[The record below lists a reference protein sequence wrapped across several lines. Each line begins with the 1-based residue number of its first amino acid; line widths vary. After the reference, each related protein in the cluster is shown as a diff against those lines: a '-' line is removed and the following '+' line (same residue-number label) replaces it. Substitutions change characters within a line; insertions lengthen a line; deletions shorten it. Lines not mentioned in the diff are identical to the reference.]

1 MKETRLINR
10 FFEKNSDLGKWSI
23 LGPKIVDPHN
33 SGSAG
38 RIFLK
43 FCTMKG
49 ANRWVRVILI
59 IFQKIFCLGQMD
71 HFGPNGPKMAHPH
84 NSGLVWRIFKKF
96 CIMKRANRQMKV
108 LIMFCTKKNLF
119 MTNGPFWAR
128 KWHILITLDWRQYF
142 LKNFAEW
149 KGPIGTWKFYLLFFK
164 KKINVGQFDLFSL

>member
-128 KWHILITLDWRQYF
+128 KWHILITLDWR
-142 LKNFAEW
+142 
-149 KGPIGTWKFYLLFFK
+149 
-164 KKINVGQFDLFSL
+164 